1 MKTDHPSCKKLW
13 MSCALAFCLALPAAA
28 QEPAVPAELEQ
39 QVTTATEVF
48 DSLLRVDLPP
58 PQRAFVDQALKD
70 AHGFA
75 VFPNV
80 LRAGVGIST
89 IQGAGVLAYRHED
102 GEWSP
107 PIPLLVQGTSTGPH
121 FGAINYASLVVIK
134 TPAAMARILSGQ
146 QRLQGAEAT
155 GPIQQSVSPEG
166 DIVAYSRTRGLS
178 VGMTMD
184 DIRITLNP
192 QAIAALYGRTVEPR
206 EILSG
211 QKLGLRRPPC
221 AQKFVEGANS
231 LAGKSPAT
239 TYWK

>member
-1 MKTDHPSCKKLW
+1 MRFNHLSGRWLW
-13 MSCALAFCLALPAAA
+13 TSILAVCMPFSVAA
-28 QEPAVPAELEQ
+28 QEAKVPAELEQ
-39 QVTTATEVF
+39 NVETATQVF
-48 DSLLRVDLPP
+48 DSIIRVDLLPH
-58 PQRAFVDQALKD
+58 QRAFLDKALKD

-80 LRAGVGIST
+80 QRMGMGVST
-89 IQGAGVLAYRHED
+89 IQGFGVLAYRHKD

-107 PIPLLVQGTSTGPH
+107 PIPLVVQGISTGPH
-121 FGAINYASLVVIK
+121 FGAISYDTLVVIK
-134 TPAAMARILSGQ
+134 TPQAMERILSGQ
-146 QRLQGAEAT
+146 QRLEGAEAT

-178 VGMTMD
+178 VGLTRD
-184 DIRITLNP
+184 DVHITLN
-192 QAIAALYGRTVEPR
+192 QEAIAALYGRTVEPR

-231 LAGKSPAT
+231 LAGKSPTT